1 MSPDLKKEMEKLF
14 AESPEDSFV
23 PSRMAV
29 RPYLLKALEE
39 LGYAVYR
46 ESGMSHD
53 QARSMTKIIAP
64 GSLCMTML
72 VIALKGVKT

>member
-14 AESPEDSFV
+14 AKSAEDSFV
-23 PSRMAV
+23 PSRMTV

-53 QARSMTKIIAP
+53 QASRMSIIIAP
-64 GSLCMTML
+64 GPLCMTML